1 MYSVLIADDA
11 VFMRTVIRNN
21 LEKAGFEVVAEA
33 SNGKE
38 AVSLYKQYKPD
49 VVFMDITMP
58 EMTGIEA
65 VREIIKGYPSAR
77 IIMSSAMGQAPMVIE
92 ALKAG
97 AVNFLV
103 KPINNERLIET
114 AWKVCSGISK
124 GVSESDV
131 GKVVN
136 QNAIN
141 VDDLKLKLLVM

>member
-1 MYSVLIADDA
+1 MYRVLIADDA

-21 LEKAGFEVVAEA
+21 LLQAGFEVVAEA
-33 SNGKE
+33 ANGRE
-38 AVSLYKQYKPD
+38 AVNLYKKYKPD
-49 VVFMDITMP
+49 IVFMDITMP

-65 VREIIKGYPSAR
+65 VKEIRKGYPSAR
-77 IIMSSAMGQAPMVIE
+77 IVMCSAMGQAPMVLE

-103 KPINNERLIET
+103 KPINNERLVET
-114 AWKVCSGISK
+114 AWKVCSGLDS

-136 QNAIN
+136 QNVVNFEA
-141 VDDLKLKLLVM
+141 LKLMVM